1 LLTDCQFHFITAATV
16 EQRQQFCSAPSCWWY
31 GGAEKLRNVLA
42 LSDASI
48 KLLRFVS
55 DDVWGSKGVCRVIS
69 RSISAYLVQAW
80 DVRNSCKH
88 TGAVLPLSA
97 APVGRGADGVDAMAS
112 FGNLMMMMSGN
123 SGATTLAAYTSCSMF
138 AARVIWLAGD

>member
-1 LLTDCQFHFITAATV
+1 MLDEIRAVL
-16 EQRQQFCSAPSCWWY
+16 RQVV

-55 DDVWGSKGVCRVIS
+55 DDVWGSKGVCPVIS

-88 TGAVLPLSA
+88 NGAVLPLSA
-97 APVGRGADGVDAMAS
+97 APVGRGADGVDAMA
-112 FGNLMMMMSGN
+112 
-123 SGATTLAAYTSCSMF
+123 
-138 AARVIWLAGD
+138 